1 MRTVD
6 GFVVSLLCFYAGA
19 LHAQVNVTTY
29 HNDNSRT
36 GQNTQ
41 ETILTPSN
49 VNSTQF
55 GKLFSTSV
63 DGAVYAQ
70 PLYLSNLAIGGGT
83 HNVAYVATEHDSVY
97 AIDAD
102 TGGIYS
108 HVSLIA
114 PGGTTPNSLTNLGC
128 GDLVPEVG
136 ITGTPAIDNASG
148 TLYVVAKSLVGGNVV
163 QYLHALDVAS
173 LTEKFGGPVVIQ
185 GSVVGTASDG
195 NGSTLAF
202 NPTRQHQRAALLL
215 ENGHVVIGWG
225 SHCDNLPFHGWAM
238 SYSASTLAQ
247 EAVFNTSPNGMEG
260 GVWMSGDG
268 PAADANGYIYVATG
282 NGPWDGSANFGD
294 SILKLGPPANTTFA
308 VIDYFTPHN
317 QSSLDTG
324 DIDVAAGGLVLLPP
338 LPSGHQLLAQQS
350 KEGTIY
356 LVDTGNLGKYCVNQV
371 PACTT
376 NDPQIIQE
384 IQSAS
389 PGVWGS
395 PTYWNGNVYWTG
407 ANDTIKAYSFNASSS
422 GQLSTTPTSHSQ
434 QIFPFSSPT
443 PTVSSNGT
451 QNGILWALDGSADDS
466 TCGSPGQ
473 NCLGLYAYDA
483 TNLGNL
489 LYISTQAANNRDS
502 PGSAV
507 KFEKPIVAN
516 GKVYVGTVNSLSV
529 YGLLSTQLTAAM
541 PTISPGT
548 GTYGSAQ
555 TVTISDATT
564 GAAIHYTTDGTLPNA
579 SSTPYSGAITV
590 SAAETLQAIAVAT
603 GYRNSVVA
611 SAAYTFG
618 SAPVIND
625 PTGFASAAGLS
636 LRGGATLTN
645 GTLQLTD
652 GGPLEA
658 RAVWYATPVN
668 VQSFTTDFDFLLT
681 AAVADGFTFTLQNS
695 AAGTTALGGAG
706 SGLGYQGI
714 GASVAVK
721 FDLHN
726 NAGEG
731 IDSTGFYVNGAIP
744 TVPAV
749 DMSASG
755 VNLHSGDVM
764 HAHLAYDGATLT
776 LTLTDTVTAASFT
789 TAAAINIPGT
799 VGATT
804 AYAGFTAGTGGS
816 SATQSITNWTYA
828 SISTVATP
836 TFSPGTGTYGS
847 AQTVTISDATAGA
860 AIHYT
865 TDGTTPSASSTPYSG
880 AITVSAAETVEALA
894 VATGY
899 RNSVVASATYTFGST
914 PVINDPTGFAS
925 AAGLSLR
932 GGATLTNG
940 TLQLTDGGQLEAR
953 AVWYATPVNVQ
964 SFTTDFDFLLTAAVA
979 DGFTFTLQNSAA
991 GTTALGGAGS
1001 GLGYQGIG
1009 ASVAVKFDLHNNAGE
1024 GIDSTGFYVNGAT
1037 PTVPAVDMSA
1047 SGVNLH
1053 SGDVMHAHLAYDGAT
1068 LTLTL
1073 TDTATAASF
1082 TTAAAINI
1090 PGTVGATTA
1099 YAGFTAGTGGSSAT
1113 QSIMNWMYTH

>member
-1 MRTVD
+1 MAPAGCIWGDSMRRAD
-6 GFVVSLLCFYAGA
+6 RFVVSLLCLIAGA
-19 LHAQVNVTTY
+19 LHAQVNVATY
-29 HNDNSRT
+29 HNDNART

-55 GKLFSTSV
+55 GKLFSASV

-83 HNVAYVATEHDSVY
+83 HNVVYVATEHDSVY

-102 TGGIYS
+102 TGSIYS
-108 HVSLIA
+108 QVSLIA
-114 PGGTTPNSLTNLGC
+114 PGGTTPNSRNDLGC

-136 ITGTPAIDNASG
+136 ITGTPVIDIASG
-148 TLYVVAKSLVGGNVV
+148 TLYVVAKSLVGGHVV

-173 LTEKFGGPVVIQ
+173 LAEKFGGPVVIQ

-225 SHCDNLPFHGWAM
+225 SHCDYLPFHGWVM

-282 NGPWDGSANFGD
+282 NGTWDGSANFGD
-294 SILKLGPPANTTFA
+294 SILKLGPPANTTLA

-317 QSSLDTG
+317 QSSLDTN
-324 DIDVAAGGLVLLPP
+324 DIDVAAGGLLLLPP

-356 LVDTGNLGKYCVNQV
+356 LLDTGNLGKYCINQV

-376 NDPQIIQE
+376 NDPQIVQE

-389 PGVWGS
+389 PGVWGA
-395 PTYWNGNVYWTG
+395 PAYWNGNLYWTG
-407 ANDTIKAYSFNASSS
+407 SNDTIKAYSFNASNS
-422 GQLSTTPTSHSQ
+422 GRLSTTPTSQSR

-451 QNGILWALDGSADDS
+451 QNGILWALDGSADNS

-473 NCLGLYAYDA
+473 DCLGLYAYDA
-483 TNLGNL
+483 TNLANL
-489 LYISTQAANNRDS
+489 LYISSQAANNRDS

-516 GKVYVGTVNSLSV
+516 GKVYVGTVSSLSV
-529 YGLLSTQLTAAM
+529 YGLLSSQLTAAT
-541 PTISPGT
+541 PTFSPGT

-555 TVTISDATT
+555 TVTISDATA
-564 GAAIHYTTDGTLPNA
+564 GATIHYTTDGTTPSA
-579 SSTPYSGAITV
+579 SSTPYSGPITV
-590 SAAETLQAIAVAT
+590 SVAETVEAMAVAT

-618 SAPVIND
+618 STPVIND

-645 GTLQLTD
+645 GALQLTD
-652 GGPLEA
+652 GGQLEA
-658 RAVWYATPVN
+658 RAVWYGTPVN

-695 AAGTTALGGAG
+695 AAGVSALGRGG

-714 GASVAVK
+714 ASSVAVK
-721 FDLHN
+721 FDLYS

-731 IDSTGFYVNGAIP
+731 T
-744 TVPAV
+744 
-749 DMSASG
+749 
-755 VNLHSGDVM
+755 
-764 HAHLAYDGATLT
+764 
-776 LTLTDTVTAASFT
+776 
-789 TAAAINIPGT
+789 
-799 VGATT
+799 
-804 AYAGFTAGTGGS
+804 
-816 SATQSITNWTYA
+816 
-828 SISTVATP
+828 
-836 TFSPGTGTYGS
+836 
-847 AQTVTISDATAGA
+847 
-860 AIHYT
+860 
-865 TDGTTPSASSTPYSG
+865 
-880 AITVSAAETVEALA
+880 
-894 VATGY
+894 
-899 RNSVVASATYTFGST
+899 
-914 PVINDPTGFAS
+914 
-925 AAGLSLR
+925 
-932 GGATLTNG
+932 
-940 TLQLTDGGQLEAR
+940 
-953 AVWYATPVNVQ
+953 
-964 SFTTDFDFLLTAAVA
+964 
-979 DGFTFTLQNSAA
+979 
-991 GTTALGGAGS
+991 
-1001 GLGYQGIG
+1001 
-1009 ASVAVKFDLHNNAGE
+1009 
-1024 GIDSTGFYVNGAT
+1024 DSTGFYVNGAT

-1073 TDTATAASF
+1073 TDTVTAASF
-1082 TTAAAINI
+1082 TASAAINI
-1090 PGTVGATTA
+1090 PSTVGATTA
-1099 YAGFTAGTGGSSAT
+1099 YAGFTAGTGGSSAA
-1113 QSIMNWMYTH
+1113 QSIMNWLYTH